1 MKRIISLSLFV
12 AFVLSLF
19 CLSACSDK
27 IEKLEPS
34 VLKSFPRENS
44 PAQVIKNDNGWVVLF
59 NTYGTSE
66 YSIAVGEKLDSLNEI
81 YSVDDVDI
89 WYLDA
94 SENAI
99 VWSERR
105 DESITYKFYDLKSQ
119 KVETLLDVN
128 NEKRY
133 QTMNVGIYLDN
144 IYYSVVDIENKE
156 VCVYAYNID
165 LKETKIV
172 YKEEYIE
179 ANLPYSINLEDK
191 YLNFVSSEKIKVIDL
206 QINQVAFEE
215 SLPENVVY
223 VFTASYDR
231 INDTCAVYYADED
244 SEDIGIIKSGEGK
257 LFSHITFAE
266 NHYAY
271 QEKIECHNGH
281 LYLVFQANVS
291 GNIEDHYQFVDYNY
305 FEYVPVE
312 TERAFSFYRGK
323 DGLYSL
329 RFKLNEKDSLDVDLC
344 QY

>member
-1 MKRIISLSLFV
+1 MKRFVSFLLLVALGLSL
-12 AFVLSLF
+12 LCLF
-19 CLSACSDK
+19 GCSDK

-34 VLKSFPRENS
+34 VLKSFPRDNS
-44 PAQVIKNDNGWVVLF
+44 PAQVIKNDNGWIVLF
-59 NTYGTSE
+59 NTYGMSK
-66 YSIAVGEKLDSLNEI
+66 YSLAVGESLDSLKEI
-81 YSVDDVDI
+81 YSVDDVNI

-94 SENAI
+94 TENAI
-99 VWSERR
+99 VWSERQN
-105 DESITYKFYDLKSQ
+105 EIITYKFYDLKSQ

-128 NEKRY
+128 NENRY
-133 QTMNVGIYLDN
+133 QTMNIGIYLDN

-165 LKETKIV
+165 SKATKIV
-172 YKEEYIE
+172 YKEPYVEE
-179 ANLPYSINLEDK
+179 NLPYSINLEDK
-191 YLNFVSSEKIKVIDL
+191 YLSFVSSEKIKVIDL
-206 QINQVAFEE
+206 KINQVAFEE

-223 VFTASYDR
+223 AFAASYDR

-257 LFSHITFAE
+257 LISHITFAE

-291 GNIEDHYQFVDYNY
+291 GDIADHYQFVDYNY
-305 FEYVPVE
+305 FDHVSAE

-329 RFKLNEKDSLDVDLC
+329 RFKHNVDSLGVDLC
-344 QY
+344 EY